1 MTPHTNHFINGPAA
15 AAPRVFIFTVLLL
28 LSVTAARAQQSQPC
42 AEFQKTV
49 KATYNFKPSQLKS
62 DAERDAKSAAMDR
75 VWEMVKASPS
85 ALLPCLRAALADPQ
99 SDPWFRFDGSNLL
112 VSLDPSPASKAEQV
126 RQYTAV
132 DLDDVHLM
140 VWVTRLAQ
148 LGAEGLDVSEAGA
161 RWLAYPKAKYY
172 LPMHGAQEVNK
183 FLGGIFIFGSM
194 DEAQATPALLK
205 IANSAAHPGR
215 DTAISL
221 LLMQAT
227 PEAVRGLKAL
237 DRTGL
242 SAEVQ
247 AFLRAHLEKPLL
259 IVPRDKPK
267 TTRAQFLKAFEAA
280 VKDDWEPFAALVSEV
295 PDGEKDVVAVM
306 KPEDLPLVRMV
317 RRKRIAHANQH
328 AANYYVSFTQ
338 ILMTMISKPETTK

>member
-1 MTPHTNHFINGPAA
+1 MIPHTDHFINVRA
-15 AAPRVFIFTVLLL
+15 AAPRVFIFTTLLL
-28 LSVTAARAQQSQPC
+28 LCVTAARAQQPQPC

-49 KATYNFKPSQLKS
+49 KATYNFKPSQLKTE
-62 DAERDAKSAAMDR
+62 AESNAKSAAMDH
-75 VWEMVKASPS
+75 VWETVKAKPVE
-85 ALLPCLRAALADPQ
+85 LLPCLRAALADPQ
-99 SDPWFRFDGSNLL
+99 ADPWFRFDGSNLL
-112 VSLDPSPASKAEQV
+112 VSLDPSPASKAEQL
-126 RQYTAV
+126 RHYTAV
-132 DLDDVHLM
+132 ALEDVNLM
-140 VWVTRLAQ
+140 VWVTTLAQ
-148 LGAEGLDVSEAGA
+148 LGADGLDVSEAGA

-172 LPMHGAQEVNK
+172 LPLHGSQEVDK

-205 IANSAAHPGR
+205 IANSATHPGR
-215 DTAISL
+215 DAAISL

-242 SAEVQ
+242 PSEVQ
-247 AFLRAHLEKPLL
+247 AFLNQHLEKPLM

-267 TTRAQFLKAFEAA
+267 TTRAQFLKAFEDAA
-280 VKDDWEPFAALVSEV
+280 KGDWEPFSALVSEV

-306 KPEDLPLVRMV
+306 KAEDLPLIRRV
-317 RRKRIAHANQH
+317 RRQRIAHANQH
-328 AANYYVSFTQ
+328 AAAYYVSFTQ

>member
-1 MTPHTNHFINGPAA
+1 MTSHTARFANRRA
-15 AAPRVFIFTVLLL
+15 AAPRAFAFTLLLLL
-28 LSVTAARAQQSQPC
+28 LSATAARAQQPPC

-49 KATYNFKPSQLKS
+49 KATYDFKPSRLKNE
-62 DAERDAKSAAMDR
+62 DERNAKSAAMDR
-75 VWEMVKASPS
+75 VWEMVKAKPDV
-85 ALLPCLRAALADPQ
+85 LLPCLRAALADPQ
-99 SDPWFRFDGSNLL
+99 ADPWFRFDGSNLL

-126 RQYTAV
+126 RHYTAAE
-132 DLDDVHLM
+132 LEDVNLM
-140 VWVTRLAQ
+140 VWVTTLAQ
-148 LGAEGLDVSEAGA
+148 RGAEGLDVSEAGA

-172 LPMHGAQEVNK
+172 LPMHGAREVNK

-205 IANSAAHPGR
+205 IANTPAHPGR

-237 DRTGL
+237 ERVGL
-242 SAEVQ
+242 SAEEQ
-247 AFLRAHLEKPLL
+247 AFLRQHLEKPLL
-259 IVPRDKPK
+259 IVPRDKPQ
-267 TTRAQFLKAFEAA
+267 TTREQFLKAFEEA
-280 VKDDWEPFAALVSEV
+280 VKGDWKPFTALVIEV

-306 KPEDLPLVRMV
+306 RPEDLPLVRMV

-328 AANYYVSFTQ
+328 AAAYYVSFTQ
-338 ILMTMISKPETTK
+338 ILMTLISRPETTK